1 MSASSRKPVSYRDQ
15 RAAPRRET
23 LPLIALKS
31 VLYVVAV
38 WLYLR
43 QLASGSAQMSA
54 MIAAPLGALA
64 AAWLVPKLRA
74 GALLLVFLALVGLSW
89 GLSEWLL
96 DSTGVWMGIP
106 PKPTLVGADIIFF
119 AMLSFAVVFLLRGLT
134 GRARLFS
141 VFEAAFVIGA
151 VVYTFAEHR
160 NLSLDQPRFFSDWV
174 FANGLDP
181 QVLLRGLGAVV
192 AALSVL
198 MLLEA
203 DRITKLITSLATLLL
218 VGWGVYAL
226 IKDVHIPLDVHTGGV
241 GLTKKEQNKKGNKDG
256 KGDKGGGQGK
266 DGEGKGKDG
275 EGKGKGGEGS
285 GNGNGDGNGGGNSP
299 PPPNPVAV
307 SVFHATYEPPTG
319 ILYFRQQVLS
329 KYDGHHLVAESDPQ
343 FDTDVITTFPSDT
356 ELTAAPVQNPD
367 FHKRVPT
374 SMYLLVDHPQ
384 PFALTNSLSIGPRQ
398 NPDPRRFVAAYSAV
412 SLVPAQS
419 SNSRLIGRA
428 SVGAGWTPE
437 QREHYLARPDDPR
450 YEALAEEILRDI
462 DPRFMGE
469 DLMKALLIKR
479 HLEKNGFYTRKK
491 TYSNDDDPT
500 AAFLF
505 GDMNG
510 YCVHFAHSA
519 AHLFRSVGIAAR
531 VAIGY
536 AVDTRLQGGGSTVLI
551 MADRAHA
558 WPEIH
563 VDGVGWVTFDIY
575 PEKSDE
581 VPQTVVSR
589 SLESMLGELAR
600 DDKSAGKMADP
611 NTEPFEMPWAA
622 IVWAFA
628 LLLASLLLLAYLL
641 KLARILLAG
650 RNHRYALRATL
661 DRFADVGERRAFGE
675 TRERFAA
682 RLAETTPSLKALT
695 LAHLRAAYGAGAD
708 ADWRALSAAVRTE
721 LRAALP
727 WHRRL
732 LGALNPIGWIFTR

>member
-1 MSASSRKPVSYRDQ
+1 MSRPVES
-15 RAAPRRET
+15 AGLIGVKT
-23 LPLIALKS
+23 LLHVA
-31 VLYVVAV
+31 AV

-43 QLASGSAQMSA
+43 TLASGQAQIAA
-54 MIAAPLGALA
+54 MIATVLA
-64 AAWLVPKLRA
+64 AIVAARAHRRLRVS
-74 GALLLVFLALVGLSW
+74 GLLLVFLGLVGAAW
-89 GLSEWLL
+89 GISEWLL
-96 DSTGVWMGIP
+96 DSTGIWMGVP
-106 PKPTLVGADIIFF
+106 PIPTLVGADIVY
-119 AMLSFAVVFLLRGLT
+119 FAVLAFAAIFLLRSLT

-151 VVYTFAEHR
+151 VVYTFADHR
-160 NLSLDQPRFFSDWV
+160 NLALDQPRFFSDWV

-192 AALSVL
+192 AGLSVL

-203 DRITKLITSLATLLL
+203 DRLTKLLSSLATLLL
-218 VGWGVYAL
+218 LGWAVYAL
-226 IKDVHIPLDVHTGGV
+226 IKDVHIPVEVHTGGV
-241 GLTKKEQNKKGNKDG
+241 GLTQNEQNKGDSNNDSKDNDGKGGGSNGDG
-256 KGDKGGGQGK
+256 KGDGNSNNNNNNNNNSGGG
-266 DGEGKGKDG
+266 
-275 EGKGKGGEGS
+275 
-285 GNGNGDGNGGGNSP
+285 GGGSP
-299 PPPNPVAV
+299 PPPHPIAVA
-307 SVFHATYEPPTG
+307 VFHASHEPANG

-329 KYDGHHLVAESDPQ
+329 KYDGHHLVAEPDPQ
-343 FDTDVITTFPSDT
+343 YDTDVITTFPSDQD
-356 ELTAAPVQNPD
+356 LAAAPVQNPD
-367 FHKRVPT
+367 FHTRVPT

-384 PFALTNSLSIGPRQ
+384 PFALTNSVSIGPKQ
-398 NPDPRRFVAAYSAV
+398 NPDPRRFVAAYSAI
-412 SLVPAQS
+412 SLVPALS
-419 SNSRLIGRA
+419 DGRLVGRQ
-428 SVGAGWTPE
+428 SVGADWTLE

-450 YEALAEEILRDI
+450 YETLAQEILRDI

-479 HLEKNGFYTRKK
+479 YLEKEGFYTRKK
-491 TYSNDDDPT
+491 TYSNEDDPT

-519 AHLFRSVGIAAR
+519 AHLFRSMGIASR

-563 VDGVGWVTFDIY
+563 VDGVGWITFDIY

-581 VPQTVVSR
+581 VPQNIVSR

-611 NTEPFEMPWAA
+611 NTKPFEIPWAA
-622 IVWAFA
+622 IGWVLLY
-628 LLLASLLLLAYLL
+628 LLLGVLALAYAL
-641 KLARILLAG
+641 KLARIAVAG
-650 RNHRYALRATL
+650 SNHRYALRATL
-661 DRFADVGERRAFGE
+661 DRFADVGLRRAFGE

-682 RLAETTPSLKALT
+682 RVAELTPSLQALT
-695 LAHLRAAYGAGAD
+695 QAHLRAAYGAGAD
-708 ADWRALSAAVRTE
+708 ADWRALSRTVRTE

-727 WHRRL
+727 WHRRA
-732 LGALNPIGWIFTR
+732 LGALNPVGWIFTR

>member
-1 MSASSRKPVSYRDQ
+1 MTSRP
-15 RAAPRRET
+15 RET

-31 VLYVVAV
+31 LLYAAAV

-43 QLASGSAQMSA
+43 QLASGTAQIGA
-54 MIAAPLGALA
+54 MIAVPIAALLA
-64 AAWLVPKLRA
+64 APASRRLRA
-74 GALLLVFLALVGLSW
+74 GALLLIFLALAGLAW

-96 DSTGVWMGIP
+96 DSTGLWMGIP
-106 PKPTLVGADIIFF
+106 PKPTLVGADVVFF
-119 AMLSFAVVFLLRGLT
+119 AIFAFAFVFTLRALT

-151 VVYTFAEHR
+151 VVYTFADHQH
-160 NLSLDQPRFFSDWV
+160 LSLDQPRFFSDWV

-203 DRITKLITSLATLLL
+203 DRLTKLISSLVTLLL
-218 VGWGVYAL
+218 LGWAVYAL
-226 IKDVHIPLDVHTGGV
+226 IKDVRIEVDVHTGGV
-241 GLTKKEQNKKGNKDG
+241 GLTKNEQNKGKGDGNGEGKGDGKGGKGKDG
-256 KGDKGGGQGK
+256 KGD
-266 DGEGKGKDG
+266 GKG
-275 EGKGKGGEGS
+275 
-285 GNGNGDGNGGGNSP
+285 GNGNGNSNNNSGGGGGQP
-299 PPPNPVAV
+299 PPPDPVAV
-307 SVFHATYEPPTG
+307 SVFHATYEPPSG

-329 KYDGHHLVAESDPQ
+329 KYDGHHLVADPEQ
-343 FDTDVITTFPSDT
+343 RFDTDVITTFPSDT
-356 ELTAAPVQNPD
+356 DLAAAPVQNPD
-367 FHKRVPT
+367 FHTRVPT

-384 PFALTNSLSIGPRQ
+384 PFALTNSVEIGPRQ
-398 NPDPRRFVAAYSAV
+398 NPDPRRFVAAYSV
-412 SLVPAQS
+412 TSLVPSLSYGRLVGRS
-419 SNSRLIGRA
+419 SLGSA
-428 SVGAGWTPE
+428 WTEE
-437 QREHYLARPDDPR
+437 QQAHYLARPDDPR
-450 YEALAEEILRDI
+450 YEALAQEILRDI

-469 DLMKALLIKR
+469 DLMKALMIKR
-479 HLEKNGFYTRKK
+479 YLEKEGFYTRKK
-491 TYSNDDDPT
+491 TYSNEDDPT

-519 AHLFRSVGIAAR
+519 ANLFRSVGIAAR

-563 VDGVGWVTFDIY
+563 VDGVGWITFDIY

-581 VPQTVVSR
+581 VPQAIVSR

-611 NTEPFEMPWAA
+611 NATPFEMPWAA
-622 IVWAFA
+622 IGWGA
-628 LLLASLLLLAYLL
+628 LLIALGLLLLAWLIKLVRVLL
-641 KLARILLAG
+641 G
-650 RNHRYALRATL
+650 GQNHRYALRATL
-661 DRFADVGERRAFGE
+661 DRFADVGLRRDFGE
-675 TRERFAA
+675 TRERFAR
-682 RLAETTPSLKALT
+682 RLADTAPSLQALT
-695 LAHLRAAYGAGAD
+695 HAHLRAAYGGGAD
-708 ADWRALSAAVRTE
+708 ADWKALSRAARQE

>member
-1 MSASSRKPVSYRDQ
+1 MTMAYDPSTA
-15 RAAPRRET
+15 RRET

-43 QLASGSAQMSA
+43 ELASGTAQVSA
-54 MIAAPLGALA
+54 MIAAPLGALV
-64 AAWLVPKLRA
+64 AAWWVPKLRA
-74 GALLLVFLALVGLSW
+74 GAFLLVFLALIGLSW

-96 DSTGVWMGIP
+96 DSTGVWMGVP

-119 AMLSFAVVFLLRGLT
+119 AVFSFAVVFLLRGLT

-203 DRITKLITSLATLLL
+203 DRLTKLITSLITLLL

-241 GLTKKEQNKKGNKDG
+241 GLTKQEQNSKDG
-256 KGDKGGGQGK
+256 EGGGGEGKSGEGKGGEGK
-266 DGEGKGKDG
+266 DGEGKG
-275 EGKGKGGEGS
+275 GGGR
-285 GNGNGDGNGGGNSP
+285 GNGDGDGGGGGGSP

-307 SVFHATYEPPTG
+307 AVFHATYEPPAG

-329 KYDGHHLVAESDPQ
+329 KYDGHHLVAEAEPQ
-343 FDTDVITTFPSDT
+343 FDTDVITTFPSDA
-356 ELTAAPVQNPD
+356 ELTAAPVQNED
-367 FHKRVPT
+367 FHTRIPT

-384 PFALTNSLSIGPRQ
+384 PFALTNSVSIAPRQ
-398 NPDPRRFVAAYSAV
+398 NPDSRRFVAAYSAV

-419 SNSRLIGRA
+419 SNARLVGRS
-428 SVGAGWTPE
+428 SVGADWTEE
-437 QREHYLARPDDPR
+437 QRAHYLGRPDDPR

-479 HLEKNGFYTRKK
+479 YLEKNGFYTRKK
-491 TYSNDDDPT
+491 TYSNEDDPT

-505 GDMNG
+505 GDMHG

-519 AHLFRSVGIAAR
+519 AHLFRSMGIAAR

-575 PEKSDE
+575 PEQSDE
-581 VPQTVVSR
+581 VPQNVVSR

-611 NTEPFEMPWAA
+611 NAEPFQMPWAA
-622 IVWAFA
+622 IGWAFA
-628 LLLASLLLLAYLL
+628 LTLLGVLLLAYLL
-641 KLARILLAG
+641 KLARIVLAG

-695 LAHLRAAYGAGAD
+695 HAHLRAAYGSGAD
-708 ADWRALSAAVRTE
+708 ADWRALSAAVRAE

-727 WHRRL
+727 WHRRV

>member
-1 MSASSRKPVSYRDQ
+1 MSTRTV
-15 RAAPRRET
+15 ET
-23 LPLIALKS
+23 PGLIAVKT
-31 VLYVVAV
+31 VLLAAAV

-43 QLASGSAQMSA
+43 VLASSEAQ
-54 MIAAPLGALA
+54 LGALVATVLA
-64 AAWLVPKLRA
+64 AIVAAKARKRLR
-74 GALLLVFLALVGLSW
+74 VSALVLIFLGLCGVAW

-96 DSTGVWMGIP
+96 DSTGIWMGIP
-106 PKPTLVGADIIFF
+106 PKPTLVGADIVY
-119 AMLSFAVVFLLRGLT
+119 FAVFTFAAVFLLRSLT

-151 VVYTFAEHR
+151 VVYTFADHR

-192 AALSVL
+192 AGLSVL

-203 DRITKLITSLATLLL
+203 DRLTKLLTSLATLLL

-226 IKDVHIPLDVHTGGV
+226 IKDVHLDVEVHTGGV
-241 GLTKKEQNKKGNKDG
+241 GLTKNEQNKGNGGGKGDQQDKDG
-256 KGDKGGGQGK
+256 KGGGSNGDQNK
-266 DGEGKGKDG
+266 DGQ
-275 EGKGKGGEGS
+275 S
-285 GNGNGDGNGGGNSP
+285 SNGDGNGGGGNGNGGGGGSP
-299 PPPNPVAV
+299 PPPHPIAVA
-307 SVFHATYEPPTG
+307 VFHATYEPPNG
-319 ILYFRQQVLS
+319 ILYFRQQTLS
-329 KYDGHHLVAESDPQ
+329 KYDGHHLVAEPEPRYDV
-343 FDTDVITTFPSDT
+343 DVITTFPSDT
-356 ELTAAPVQNPD
+356 ELEAAPVQNPD

-384 PFALTNSLSIGPRQ
+384 PFALSSSVSIAPRQ
-398 NPDPRRFVAAYSAV
+398 NPDPRRFVAAYSAT
-412 SLVPAQS
+412 SLVPALTDGRLVGRQS
-419 SNSRLIGRA
+419 VDA
-428 SVGAGWTPE
+428 DWTAE
-437 QREHYLARPDDPR
+437 QQEHYLEYPDDPR
-450 YEALAEEILRDI
+450 YEALAQEILRDI
-462 DPRFMGE
+462 DPRFMGD

-479 HLEKNGFYTRKK
+479 YLEKEGFYTRKK
-491 TYSNDDDPT
+491 TYSNEDDPT

-505 GDMNG
+505 GDKRG

-519 AHLFRSVGIAAR
+519 AHLFRSVGIASR

-563 VDGVGWVTFDIY
+563 VDGVGWITFDIY
-575 PEKSDE
+575 PERSDE
-581 VPQTVVSR
+581 VPQRIVSR

-611 NTEPFEMPWAA
+611 NAKPFEIPWAA
-622 IVWAFA
+622 IGWILLYLV
-628 LLLASLLLLAYLL
+628 LGLLALAYAL
-641 KLARILLAG
+641 KIARMVLAT

-661 DRFADVGERRAFGE
+661 DRFADVGLRRTFGE

-682 RLAETTPSLKALT
+682 RVAELTPSLRALT
-695 LAHLRAAYGAGAD
+695 QAHLRAAYGAGAD
-708 ADWRALSAAVRTE
+708 ADWRDLSRAVRQE